1 MSSQELWEGDTDCR
15 PDIVR
20 SVVRAF
26 SLIRL
31 MNFRRSW
38 TLQALHDETG
48 LPKATLWRLLS
59 TLRHEGYV
67 VAEDRIGTYRL
78 ASKVRELDNGYTE
91 SNRLADLARPK
102 LIALTKKIK
111 WPLALGTLDIDAM
124 VIQFTSAP
132 YSPLALYTTTVG
144 QRRNLLDSA
153 MGRVHLSFCSANE
166 KTTLLENLVN
176 APAAME
182 VDSLASIERD
192 LSQIREAGYA
202 VRQVCGYKP
211 ASSTLAVPVLVDGE
225 SIGALSMTTFP
236 RCMTAATIEKH
247 LPILIETA
255 HSLALEFLSEV
266 VLKAE

>member
-1 MSSQELWEGDTDCR
+1 MNSQALWEGDTDCH

-67 VAEDRIGTYRL
+67 VAEDKIGTYRL
-78 ASKVRELDNGYTE
+78 AGKVRELDNGYTE

-124 VIQFTSAP
+124 LILFTSAP

-144 QRRNLLDSA
+144 QRRKLLDSA
-153 MGRVHLSFCSANE
+153 MGRVHLSFCSASE
-166 KTTLLENLVN
+166 RATLFENVIN
-176 APAAME
+176 AQAVE
-182 VDSLASIERD
+182 EEDSLASIERD

-202 VRQVCGYKP
+202 VRHVRGYEP
-211 ASSTLAVPVLVDGE
+211 ASSTLAVPILVDGE

-236 RCMTAATIEKH
+236 RCMTASTIEKH
-247 LPILIETA
+247 SPILMETA
-255 HSLALEFLSEV
+255 RSLASQFQSEIAF
-266 VLKAE
+266 KAE